1 MALVSFKTQKRK
13 RRKLDRFA
21 LRLIALIRPFDRTL
35 SHAGPGEIADARRED
50 GLQTRLL
57 RVGECR
63 LVIGEIDRLQLAFDD
78 VICKRRS
85 GHHSRLA
92 VNWIERVA
100 FSLAVEA
107 GLLDYPIALG
117 VPACVNGL

>member
-21 LRLIALIRPFDRTL
+21 LLLIALIGPFDRTL
-35 SHAGPGEIADARRED
+35 FHAGPGVIADARRED
-50 GLQTRLL
+50 SLQTRLL

-78 VICKRRS
+78 VVCKRRS

-92 VNWIERVA
+92 VNWVLQTSWSPP
-100 FSLAVEA
+100 FDHVH
-107 GLLDYPIALG
+107 
-117 VPACVNGL
+117 N